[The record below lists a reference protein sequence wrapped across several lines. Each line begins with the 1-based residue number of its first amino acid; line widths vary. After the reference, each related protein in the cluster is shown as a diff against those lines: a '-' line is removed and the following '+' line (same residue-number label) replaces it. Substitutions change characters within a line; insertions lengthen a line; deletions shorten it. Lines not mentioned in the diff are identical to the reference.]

1 MLIEPPGEVSARRST
16 DSLPI
21 NDPDVVRAVRFIRE
35 HAGRPIGV
43 EDLLEHT
50 SLTRR
55 TFERRFRTVTG
66 HSPLEAIHR
75 AHIDRAKDLLAKTD
89 RTVHDIVAEAGF
101 GNANRFGIAF
111 KERVGMTPTAYRR
124 QFRPQ

>member
-1 MLIEPPGEVSARRST
+1 
-16 DSLPI
+16 
-21 NDPDVVRAVRFIRE
+21 
-35 HAGRPIGV
+35 
-43 EDLLEHT
+43 
-50 SLTRR
+50 
-55 TFERRFRTVTG
+55 VTG